1 MEYQQ
6 ACLLLGRTKDALQLG
21 HRQMALTG
29 GTADARSN
37 LAVALLLDGDLDAA
51 DAEAAEAAVLAPDD
65 AINESIRRAIA
76 DVREGRRPQPRTLRD
91 LGPAAAAP
99 IPTEGLEPEE
109 ARRAFEEAFSAYRT
123 LLEADPGRVLS
134 PEERTRFEEMTG
146 PIQRV
151 EIVARDVE
159 LIWTGRRL
167 GPSLT
172 ERTILSRAEGCDRPR
187 VSPADADRSVPGWVA
202 GRSLLAASSTS
213 QNGLP
218 ER

>member
-6 ACLLLGRTKDALQLG
+6 VCLLLGRTKDALQLG

-99 IPTEGLEPEE
+99 IPTKGLEP
-109 ARRAFEEAFSAYRT
+109 
-123 LLEADPGRVLS
+123 GRHGAPSRKHSV
-134 PEERTRFEEMTG
+134 PTVRFWRLT
-146 PIQRV
+146 QV
-151 EIVARDVE
+151 E
-159 LIWTGRRL
+159 
-167 GPSLT
+167 
-172 ERTILSRAEGCDRPR
+172 CCRPR
-187 VSPADADRSVPGWVA
+187 SAR
-202 GRSLLAASSTS
+202 
-213 QNGLP
+213 GL
-218 ER
+218 RR